1 MFESTIDLTEIRSV
15 LTDAGHTVVGF
26 ATLALKKGNDVRLDT
41 AKTFGSQI
49 GDLRLQALALVEKV
63 DETATELEERFE
75 PLVSRMSE
83 RLPAPAASAALTLQQ
98 QGRALRHKATDVVV
112 SALRS
117 DASPVAT
124 SRPGATRTATAPVKT
139 AKKTTKKTTT
149 AKKPVAKAA
158 AKATPKASTAPK
170 SVKKTVKTTVEK
182 TAAKATATKSAVKA
196 SARKASATK

>member
-41 AKTFGSQI
+41 AKTFESQI
-49 GDLRLQALALVEKV
+49 GDLRMQALALVEKV

-98 QGRALRHKATDVVV
+98 QGRALRHKA
-112 SALRS
+112 L
-117 DASPVAT
+117 
-124 SRPGATRTATAPVKT
+124 
-139 AKKTTKKTTT
+139 
-149 AKKPVAKAA
+149 
-158 AKATPKASTAPK
+158 
-170 SVKKTVKTTVEK
+170 
-182 TAAKATATKSAVKA
+182 
-196 SARKASATK
+196 